1 MAQLKRIF
9 RIRLHDT
16 DAAGILFFAR
26 QLHFAH
32 DTYEELLRA
41 IGFPME
47 QILASESFFVPI
59 VHTEAQFH
67 LSLRTGDEVEAV
79 VTIDRLGDTSYT
91 LAYEFCNSLGEV
103 AGRARTVHVTVDRQT
118 GKKVSL
124 PLHLRQALERFRD
137 SA

>member
-1 MAQLKRIF
+1 MAQLKRKF

-32 DTYEELLRA
+32 DTYEELLRT
-41 IGFPME
+41 IGLPME

-79 VTIDRLGDTSYT
+79 VTIDRLGATSYT
-91 LAYEFCNSLGEV
+91 LAYEFCNSRGAI
-103 AGRARTVHVTVDRQT
+103 AGRAKTVHVTVDRTT
-118 GKKVSL
+118 GKKISL
-124 PLHLRQALERFRD
+124 PHHLREALERFRD
-137 SA
+137 SV